1 MKIDSY
7 LKNTDAYTIT
17 ARNQSVEEMMIEHN
31 MLVSMEK
38 QRIAQ
43 QFPWKRK
50 GYRKQPLREV

>member
-7 LKNTDAYTIT
+7 LKNTDVYTLT
-17 ARNQSVEEMMIEHN
+17 ARNQSVEEMMKEHN

-50 GYRKQPLREV
+50 GYRKHLK

>member
-7 LKNTDAYTIT
+7 LKNTDAYTLT
-17 ARNQSVEEMMIEHN
+17 ARNQSVEEMMKEHN

-38 QRIAQ
+38 QRITQ

-50 GYRKQPLREV
+50 GYRKHIK